1 VITAKPVGR
10 ATCIRVV
17 LVAGLLMPA
26 AACQTNEQT
35 GGLVGAGGGA
45 LLGGLVGQAAGH
57 STTSTL
63 IGAGIGAVGGY
74 FIGTAIGRQL
84 DEADQKRAA
93 HATQQALAQPVYYP
107 AGQPATLPKQSEKWS
122 SDHSGDSGSAK
133 VVAAQQTASGGEC
146 RMVREV
152 AYIKG
157 QEVTQDSRYCR
168 GADGSWVAQA

>member
-1 VITAKPVGR
+1 MRTVKPVGR
-10 ATCIRVV
+10 ATCIRVI

-45 LLGGLVGQAAGH
+45 LLGGLVGEAAGH

-93 HATQQALAQPVYYP
+93 HATQQALA
-107 AGQPATLPKQSEKWS
+107 
-122 SDHSGDSGSAK
+122 
-133 VVAAQQTASGGEC
+133 
-146 RMVREV
+146 
-152 AYIKG
+152 
-157 QEVTQDSRYCR
+157 
-168 GADGSWVAQA
+168 